1 MMLDARTEQQ
11 QKARVATA
19 EASVERAR
27 ARTPEERIILALQLG
42 ERCRLL
48 SLARTAPKHR

>member
-1 MMLDARTEQQ
+1 METGHHPRRSQTADAMHG
-11 QKARVATA
+11 
-19 EASVERAR
+19 SLVERAR

-48 SLARTAPKHR
+48 SLARAAPKRR